1 VLQPPNQILD
11 PHVQGVRQDFER
23 LEGDVALPALD
34 PANVRAV
41 QAGAVGEHVLGPSVL
56 FAQRAHLRPD
66 LLLDGLHQQQC
77 GASLVLTI
85 LVITSTVMA
94 GSRVSDKF
102 GGC

>member
-56 FAQRAHLRPD
+56 RSARTFD

-77 GASLVLTI
+77 GASP
-85 LVITSTVMA
+85 VITSTPA
-94 GSRVSDKF
+94 AESRTNSVDAE
-102 GGC
+102 